1 MSDPLG
7 SAPTQ
12 EFPRIREDASETR
25 EIPYVT
31 PSGTGTGDTSQAT
44 QQLPYVTPQPATA
57 GPGHTPLPSQGWTR
71 PVRRGK
77 AATFFAKIRNAPA
90 WVAPAAL
97 LTCFAGAAA
106 VVVTTD
112 PTDDVGTTTCA
123 FKLVTGFDCPGCGG
137 TRAFFYLL
145 NGNIPEAARNHAIAL
160 FAAPFLV
167 WMYLTWAG
175 RRMFPKLRDKLPQFR
190 ITAAH
195 ATMFLIAWAVFWV
208 VRNIPFA
215 PFTSLYV

>member
-12 EFPRIREDASETR
+12 EFPRITEDMTATR
-25 EIPYVT
+25 E
-31 PSGTGTGDTSQAT
+31 
-44 QQLPYVTPQPATA
+44 LPHVSVAASPAAPPPPAAAPPPPTTA
-57 GPGHTPLPSQGWTR
+57 PLPSHGWTR
-71 PVRRGK
+71 PTRTRQSK
-77 AATFFAKIRNAPA
+77 AAKFFGKIAAAPA

-97 LTCFAGAAA
+97 LTCFAGAATL
-106 VVVTTD
+106 VVATD
-112 PTDDVGTTTCA
+112 PTDDVGPTTCA

-145 NGNIPEAARNHAIAL
+145 HGNIPEAARNHAIAL

-175 RRMFPKLRDKLPQFR
+175 RRMFPKLRDKVPQFK
-190 ITAAH
+190 ITAVH
-195 ATMFLIAWAVFWV
+195 ATWFLIAWAAFWV
-208 VRNIPFA
+208 VRNLPFA
-215 PFTSLYV
+215 PFTALYV